1 MNPGFTTP
9 LVKRPM
15 DRAHQTR
22 FAVSRL
28 LLAAAAVLCAVAMLG
43 PFQGIEKRLI
53 SPDKAAHFVAFY
65 GLTLLMF
72 SAFPNRRR
80 LDLVTLAV
88 LAGSGVEILQG
99 LTGRDAE
106 LGDVL
111 ADAAGAFAVLAPAWL
126 ETARH
131 PRAERRQARGRARP
145 ASAPEEAPDL
155 A

>member
-1 MNPGFTTP
+1 MNPGFTTT
-9 LVKRPM
+9 LLKRGM
-15 DRAHQTR
+15 DRAHQIRSATGK
-22 FAVSRL
+22 L
-28 LLAAAAVLCAVAMLG
+28 LLAAAAILCAVGMLG
-43 PFQGIEKRLI
+43 PFQGIENRLI
-53 SPDKAAHFVAFY
+53 SPDKAAHFAAFY

-72 SAFPNRRR
+72 CAFPNRRR

-131 PRAERRQARGRARP
+131 PRAERRQAGRA
-145 ASAPEEAPDL
+145 ATAPQEAPDL